1 MITYIPMQAT
11 NIEIGQ
17 KVEIFSVIGN
27 IGGALSKESNKKKLT
42 KLKNK

>member
-1 MITYIPMQAT
+1 MKVYTLNSHLIWAT

-27 IGGALSKESNKKKLT
+27 IGGALSALGNTSFIYK
-42 KLKNK
+42 